1 MSQLT
6 GPVGLGPIDPYYYS
20 GEYEKEEEK
29 KRAAEQ
35 LELEQKTKEDATPKT
50 SNPIQGLLDL
60 GEVLLA
66 GALRVLLMLWLI
78 LLQQLQRKLVKQ
90 PATKPWLKP
99 AKKFAVCHKKL
110 LLVA

>member
-35 LELEQKTKEDATPKT
+35 LEQEMQ
-50 SNPIQGLLDL
+50 
-60 GEVLLA
+60 
-66 GALRVLLMLWLI
+66 
-78 LLQQLQRKLVKQ
+78 
-90 PATKPWLKP
+90 
-99 AKKFAVCHKKL
+99 VCHVFISGREETFGSL
-110 LLVA
+110 R